1 MIAWSP
7 AASRRL
13 VRWSA
18 IAFGIIGVLWLVSRS
33 LSPWI
38 RIGINGTDSLPGHV
52 FLILKTERPRAGEL
66 IAFRPPD
73 DRRFYRWDG
82 AVFVKIAAG
91 TGGDRVT
98 WVGRDF
104 FIDGRPMGT
113 AKIRATTGEPL
124 STSPAG
130 VIPAGHYFVWTPHP
144 DSYDSRYSDIGW
156 IAPDRVIGRAVPLL

>member
-1 MIAWSP
+1 MIAWSTD
-7 AASRRL
+7 ASRRL

-18 IAFGIIGVLWLVSRS
+18 IAGGVIGALWLVGLS

-38 RIGINGTDSLPGHV
+38 RIGINVTDSLPGWL
-52 FLILKTERPRAGEL
+52 FLVVKTERPRQGDF
-66 IAFRPPD
+66 IAFYPPA
-73 DRRFYRWDG
+73 DRRFYKWDG
-82 AVFVKIAAG
+82 AVFVKVAAG

-98 WVGRDF
+98 WIGRTF
-104 FIDGRPMGT
+104 FINGRPMGT
-113 AKIRATTGEPL
+113 AKTQATTGEPL
-124 STSPAG
+124 STSAAG